1 MRLAAAAVEAA
12 IHAMAGYMTIS
23 PRAIRALCPL
33 LLILAGC
40 ENRTLA
46 SATENAGSNVSLI
59 RSAASQK
66 EGLQATNAVPG
77 QTPIYSYDVVN
88 TWPHDHNAFTQG
100 LIYLNGEL
108 LESTGLEGRSSLRKV
123 ELKTGAVE
131 KQVNLSSEYFAEG
144 LATLG
149 GKLYQLTWR
158 NHKCFVYD
166 LESFKQEKE
175 FTYDGEGWGL
185 ATDGQALILSDGTD
199 QIRFL
204 DPATFQ
210 VKRTIKVQD
219 HGRPIPRLNEL
230 EYINGKIFANIW
242 LTDFLVCI
250 DPATGTILGVIDF
263 QGLLTAEEHKAGA
276 DILNGI
282 AYDSAGDRLF
292 VTGKL
297 WPKLFEVRLKPRP

>member
-1 MRLAAAAVEAA
+1 MAPS
-12 IHAMAGYMTIS
+12 IHTMADYMTIS
-23 PRAIRALCPL
+23 TRATLILCPL
-33 LLILAGC
+33 LFLSAGC
-40 ENRTLA
+40 ENRAPAAAPET
-46 SATENAGSNVSLI
+46 AGSNVSLI
-59 RSAASQK
+59 QSAPSQK
-66 EGLQATNAVPG
+66 DGVQATNTVPA

-88 TWPHDHNAFTQG
+88 SWPHDHNAFTQG

-108 LESTGLEGRSSLRKV
+108 LESTGLEGRSSLRRVEFGSGKV
-123 ELKTGAVE
+123 L
-131 KQVNLSSEYFAEG
+131 KQVDLASEYFAEG

-166 LESFKQEKE
+166 LESFKLEKE

-185 ATDGQALILSDGTD
+185 ATDGQSLILSDGTD

-204 DPATFQ
+204 DPATFL
-210 VKRTIKVQD
+210 VKKTIKVQD
-219 HGRPIPRLNEL
+219 HGHPIPRLNEL
-230 EYINGKIFANIW
+230 EYLNGTIFANIW
-242 LTDFLVCI
+242 LTDFVVCI

-263 QGLLTAEEHKAGA
+263 QGLLSPEEHKAGA

-282 AYDSAGDRLF
+282 AYDSTRDRLF

-297 WPKLFEVRLKPRP
+297 WPKIFEVRLKPRP

>member
-1 MRLAAAAVEAA
+1 
-12 IHAMAGYMTIS
+12 MAGYMIIN
-23 PRAIRALCPL
+23 PRAVPVLCLL

-40 ENRTLA
+40 ENRAPA
-46 SATENAGSNVSLI
+46 SVADNAGSNVSLI
-59 RSAASQK
+59 QSAPSQN
-66 EGLQATNAVPG
+66 EGSQPTNTVPA
-77 QTPIYSYDVVN
+77 QTPFYSYDVVN
-88 TWPHDHNAFTQG
+88 TWPHDHSAFTQG

-123 ELKTGAVE
+123 ELKTGTVL
-131 KQVNLSSEYFAEG
+131 KQVNLSNQYFAEG
-144 LATLG
+144 LAALG
-149 GKLYQLTWR
+149 GKLYQLTWQ

-166 LESFKQEKE
+166 LESFKLEKE

-185 ATDGQALILSDGTD
+185 ATDGRSLILSDGTD

-210 VKRTIKVQD
+210 VTRTIKVQD
-219 HGRPIPRLNEL
+219 HGHPIGRLNEL
-230 EYINGKIFANIW
+230 EYIKGKIFANVW
-242 LTDFLVCI
+242 LTDYIVSI

-263 QGLLTAEEHKAGA
+263 HGLLSPEEYAAGA

-297 WPKLFEVRLKPRP
+297 WPKLVEVRLKPKP

>member
-1 MRLAAAAVEAA
+1 
-12 IHAMAGYMTIS
+12 MTIN
-23 PRAIRALCPL
+23 PRPIPVLCLL

-40 ENRTLA
+40 DNRAPA
-46 SATENAGSNVSLI
+46 SVADNAGSNVSLI
-59 RSAASQK
+59 QTAPPQNQA
-66 EGLQATNAVPG
+66 LQATNAVPA
-77 QTPIYSYDVVN
+77 QTPVFTYDVVN

-123 ELKTGAVE
+123 ELKTGTVL
-131 KQVNLSSEYFAEG
+131 KQVNLSNQFFAEG
-144 LATLG
+144 LATLA
-149 GKLYQLTWR
+149 GKLYQLTWQ

-166 LESFKQEKE
+166 LESFKLEKE

-185 ATDGQALILSDGTD
+185 ATDGQSLILSDGTD

-210 VKRTIKVQD
+210 VTRTIKVQD
-219 HGRPIPRLNEL
+219 RGHPIPRLNEL
-230 EYINGKIFANIW
+230 EYIKGKIFANIW
-242 LTDFLVCI
+242 LTDYIVCI
-250 DPATGTILGVIDF
+250 DPTTGIILGVIDF
-263 QGLLTAEEHKAGA
+263 HGLLSPEEHAAGA

-297 WPKLFEVRLKPRP
+297 WPKLVEICLKPKP

>member
-1 MRLAAAAVEAA
+1 
-12 IHAMAGYMTIS
+12 MTIS
-23 PRAIRALCPL
+23 PRAILAVCPL

-40 ENRTLA
+40 ENRAPA
-46 SATENAGSNVSLI
+46 SVADNAGSNVSLI
-59 RSAASQK
+59 QSALPRN
-66 EGLQATNAVPG
+66 EGLQTTNAAPA
-77 QTPIYSYDVVN
+77 QTPIFSYDVVN
-88 TWPHDHNAFTQG
+88 TWPHDHSAFTQG

-108 LESTGLEGRSSLRKV
+108 LESTGLEGRSSLRRV
-123 ELKTGAVE
+123 ELKTGKVLN
-131 KQVNLSSEYFAEG
+131 QVNLSGEYFAEG
-144 LATLG
+144 LATLD

-166 LESFKQEKE
+166 LESFKLEKE

-185 ATDGQALILSDGTD
+185 ATDGYSLIFSDGTD

-210 VKRTIKVQD
+210 VTRTIRVQD
-219 HGRPIPRLNEL
+219 HGHLIPRLNEL

-242 LTDFLVCI
+242 LTDYIVCI
-250 DPATGTILGVIDF
+250 DPAAGTILGVIDF
-263 QGLLTAEEHKAGA
+263 HGLLSPEEHAVGA

-282 AYDSAGDRLF
+282 AYDPAGDRLF

-297 WPKLFEVRLKPRP
+297 WPKLVEVRLKPRP

>member
-1 MRLAAAAVEAA
+1 
-12 IHAMAGYMTIS
+12 MTIS
-23 PRAIRALCPL
+23 PRIIPVLCL
-33 LLILAGC
+33 LVLISAGC
-40 ENRTLA
+40 NNRAPA
-46 SATENAGSNVSLI
+46 SVVDNAGSNVSLI
-59 RSAASQK
+59 QTAPPQN
-66 EGLQATNAVPG
+66 EGLLATNTAPA

-100 LIYLNGEL
+100 LIYLDGEL

-123 ELKTGAVE
+123 ELKTGAVL
-131 KQVNLSSEYFAEG
+131 KQVNLSNQYFAEG

-149 GKLYQLTWR
+149 GKLYQLTWQ

-166 LESFKQEKE
+166 LESFKLEKE

-185 ATDGQALILSDGTD
+185 ATDGQSLILSDGTD

-210 VKRTIKVQD
+210 VTRTIKIWD
-219 HGRPIPRLNEL
+219 HGHPIPRLNEL
-230 EYINGKIFANIW
+230 EYIKGKIFANVW
-242 LTDFLVCI
+242 LTDYIVCI
-250 DPATGTILGVIDF
+250 DPDTGTILGVIDF
-263 QGLLTAEEHKAGA
+263 HGLLSPEEHNAGA

-297 WPKLFEVRLKPRP
+297 WPKLVEVRLKSKP